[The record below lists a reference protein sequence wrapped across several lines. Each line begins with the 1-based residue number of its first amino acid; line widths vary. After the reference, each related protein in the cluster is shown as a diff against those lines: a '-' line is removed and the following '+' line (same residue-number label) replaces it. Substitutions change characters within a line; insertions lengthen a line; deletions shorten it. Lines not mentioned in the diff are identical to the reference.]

1 MKTKEDH
8 IEALELLL
16 EEAYKRNYLRDG
28 SRALLLL
35 VTGLEDLERQA
46 VEIQDTGGTSD
57 SEVPRITPKPLRNGS
72 HFAGFFYPA
81 KSTSRLLDRRKLQ
94 ELVQSRVQLSPE
106 IGIQKAA
113 LQNSVMDKET
123 GEWKI
128 GKIDLGDLT
137 PESHWSGYPRSE
149 PRTPLNHKEGR

>member
-1 MKTKEDH
+1 MVHT
-8 IEALELLL
+8 
-16 EEAYKRNYLRDG
+16 
-28 SRALLLL
+28 S
-35 VTGLEDLERQA
+35 
-46 VEIQDTGGTSD
+46 QDFFTLQR
-57 SEVPRITPKPLRNGS
+57 VPAEYSAETTDVIPISLQ
-72 HFAGFFYPA
+72 
-81 KSTSRLLDRRKLQ
+81 LLDRRKLQ